1 MNLKLER
8 LGDGT
13 LLVWNED
20 DSSILRWNE
29 VSLDEAIV
37 KEYLEEHPFPD
48 DPAYGVQ
55 ALMFDL
61 NSGTGVSFWKDT
73 KEETVDYIIKMIG
86 ELV

>member
-13 LLVWNED
+13 LLVWNEN

-29 VSLDEAIV
+29 VALDEDIV
-37 KEYLEEHPFPD
+37 NKYLEEHPFPD
-48 DPAYGVQ
+48 DPAYGVK

-61 NSGTGVSFWKDT
+61 NSGTGISFWKDT